1 MRHALSKIVTIS
13 VITAAVFAAGTFNA
27 LAATA
32 DTSAND
38 FLKDLN
44 AALGGATDTTT
55 TPTTGGTATTPT
67 TTPTTTPKPTTTPVV
82 TKPTT
87 TPVVTPAPKPVT
99 STPVVVPNTPPPL
112 PATPTPVVAKPT
124 TTTTTNSDTVSTAGK
139 SSEPVPVLNS
149 AGQCSLGKITNVAIE
164 TKKDRTIL
172 RWAALRGASGYDIAR
187 KNASGEYVVIERVTA
202 NMYTIHLASETSYDD
217 FQITAI
223 CSGNNAPSMN
233 TKEVTHVRT
242 GPGEIALLL
251 IASLIAGGLMVKR
264 RKNA

>member
-1 MRHALSKIVTIS
+1 MRHTLTKFVAIS
-13 VITAAVFAAGTFNA
+13 LITTTVLASGVFNTF
-27 LAATA
+27 AATA
-32 DTSAND
+32 SDTSASD

-44 AALGGATDTTT
+44 AALGGDAPASTTT
-55 TPTTGGTATTPT
+55 AGTATTT
-67 TTPTTTPKPTTTPVV
+67 TTQPVV

-87 TPVVTPAPKPVT
+87 PPT
-99 STPVVVPNTPPPL
+99 SRPT
-112 PATPTPVVAKPT
+112 TPVVAPAPKSVVVPVTPSVTPKPT
-124 TTTTTNSDTVSTAGK
+124 SASADTATISTASK
-139 SSEPVPVLNS
+139 PSEPMPVLNS

-172 RWAALRGASGYDIAR
+172 RWAALRDASGYDIAR

-202 NMYTIHLASETSYDD
+202 NMYTIHLASETAYDD

-251 IASLIAGGLMVKR
+251 IASLIAGGFMVKR
-264 RKNA
+264 RRNA

>member
-13 VITAAVFAAGTFNA
+13 VITAVVFATGTFNA

-44 AALGGATDTTT
+44 AALGGTNDTAA
-55 TPTTGGTATTPT
+55 TPTTGGTATST
-67 TTPTTTPKPTTTPVV
+67 TTKPTTTPVV

-87 TPVVTPAPKPVT
+87 TPVVTPTPKPVT
-99 STPVVVPNTPPPL
+99 STPVVVPTTPPPL
-112 PATPTPVVAKPT
+112 PTTTPVVTKPT
-124 TTTTTNSDTVSTAGK
+124 TTTAITNSDTGSTATK
-139 SSEPVPVLNS
+139 PSEPVPVLNS

-172 RWAALRGASGYDIAR
+172 RWASVRGASGYDIAR

-242 GPGEIALLL
+242 GPEEIALLL

-264 RKNA
+264 RRNA

>member
-13 VITAAVFAAGTFNA
+13 VITAAVFTAGTFNA

-44 AALGGATDTTT
+44 AALGGATDTAA
-55 TPTTGGTATTPT
+55 TPTTGGTASAPT
-67 TTPTTTPKPTTTPVV
+67 ATKPTTTPVV

-87 TPVVTPAPKPVT
+87 TPVVTPTPKPVT
-99 STPVVVPNTPPPL
+99 STPVVVPT
-112 PATPTPVVAKPT
+112 TPVVTKPT
-124 TTTTTNSDTVSTAGK
+124 TTTAITNSDTGSTATK
-139 SSEPVPVLNS
+139 PSEPVPVLNS

-172 RWAALRGASGYDIAR
+172 RWASVRGASGYDIAR

-242 GPGEIALLL
+242 GPEEIALLL

-264 RKNA
+264 RRSA